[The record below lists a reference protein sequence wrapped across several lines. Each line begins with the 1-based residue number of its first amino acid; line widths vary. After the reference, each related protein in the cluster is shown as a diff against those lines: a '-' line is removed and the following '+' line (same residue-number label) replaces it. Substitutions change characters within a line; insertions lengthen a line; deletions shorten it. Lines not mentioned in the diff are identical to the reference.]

1 MYALL
6 IKYFFSFSKLEKNLI
21 SYKPAFKFNIKSS
34 PNYIV
39 FLIKRVSKI
48 LFIRNCLIISI
59 CVFKTL
65 KSYNHMPIIVVGVIK
80 ENNIFYSHAWV
91 EVNNSFVFD
100 NEKKDFKE
108 IFRIS

>member
-1 MYALL
+1 
-6 IKYFFSFSKLEKNLI
+6 
-21 SYKPAFKFNIKSS
+21 
-34 PNYIV
+34 
-39 FLIKRVSKI
+39 
-48 LFIRNCLIISI
+48 
-59 CVFKTL
+59 
-65 KSYNHMPIIVVGVIK
+65 MPIIVVGVIK